1 VRSWYPAAFAWITF
15 VAEHRTLE
23 IVNWTMI
30 AGIAI
35 AALLLFH
42 RTGMTFA
49 WRSAGVPAFAMIAS
63 LVLGGYYR
71 LFRHDEALGST
82 LIAAAQVVAYTAAAM
97 PLSYL
102 TASLG
107 GPLWDAALLSSDLSL
122 GLDWRAYLG
131 FVNAHPALGLGL
143 TLAYQ
148 SLLPQ
153 LILAVAALGF
163 TRREQEMG
171 IFLGAAIL
179 SGIIVIVLSGA
190 MPAMPVFTHLGLQP
204 GDYSNLAPAS
214 GELHVPLLNALR
226 SGTLRLI
233 SLDDAM
239 GIIAFPSYHAA
250 LGVIFGV
257 AFWSVPRLR
266 WLALVL
272 NAMLIAATPI
282 DGGHY
287 FVDVLAGVA
296 VAAISLAAMHSLSS
310 ISVSRLREAPAV
322 A

>member
-1 VRSWYPAAFAWITF
+1 VTEP
-15 VAEHRTLE
+15 RTLE

-30 AGIAI
+30 VGIAI

-42 RTGMTFA
+42 RTGITFA
-49 WRSAGVPAFAMIAS
+49 WRSARIPAFALAG
-63 LVLGGYYR
+63 LLLLGSYYR
-71 LFRHDEALGST
+71 LLRQDEVLGST
-82 LIAAAQVVAYTAAAM
+82 LIASAQVIAYTAVAM

-102 TASLG
+102 IASLG
-107 GPLWDAALLSSDLSL
+107 GPLWDAALLRSDLSL

-131 FVNAHPALGLGL
+131 FVNAHPALGLAF

-148 SLLPQ
+148 SMLPQ
-153 LILAVAALGF
+153 LILAVAVLGF
-163 TRREQEMG
+163 TGREQELG

-179 SGIIVIVLSGA
+179 SGIIIIALSGV

-204 GDYSNLAPAS
+204 SDYSNLAPAS

-226 SGTLRLI
+226 AGALRSI
-233 SLDDAM
+233 SLNDAM

-266 WLALVL
+266 WPALVL
-272 NAMLIAATPI
+272 NAVLLAATPI

-296 VAAISLAAMHSLSS
+296 VAAISLAAMRSVRSN
-310 ISVSRLREAPAV
+310 SVSRFRQAPAV

>member
-1 VRSWYPAAFAWITF
+1 VT
-15 VAEHRTLE
+15 EQRTLE
-23 IVNWTMI
+23 IVNWAMI

-42 RTGMTFA
+42 RTGITFA
-49 WRSAGVPAFAMIAS
+49 WRSARIPAFALAG
-63 LVLGGYYR
+63 LLLLGSYYR
-71 LFRHDEALGST
+71 LLRQDEALGST
-82 LIAAAQVVAYTAAAM
+82 LIASAQLIAYTAVAM

-107 GPLWDAALLSSDLSL
+107 GPLWDAALLRSDLSL

-131 FVNAHPALGLGL
+131 FVNAHPALGLAF

-153 LILAVAALGF
+153 LILALAALGF
-163 TRREQEMG
+163 TGRMRELG
-171 IFLGAAIL
+171 ILIGASIL
-179 SGIIVIVLSGA
+179 SGAVIIALSGL
-190 MPAMPVFTHLGLQP
+190 MPARWVFEQLGLQAR
-204 GDYSNLAPAS
+204 DYANLSPAS
-214 GELHVPLLNALR
+214 GELHVPLINALR
-226 SGTLRLI
+226 SGAIRSI
-233 SLDDAM
+233 SLDGAM
-239 GIIAFPSYHAA
+239 GIITFPSYHAA
-250 LGVIFGV
+250 LGVIFGA

-266 WLALVL
+266 WPALVL
-272 NAMLIAATPI
+272 NAVLLAATPI

-296 VAAISLAAMHSLSS
+296 VAAISLAAMRSVRSN
-310 ISVSRLREAPAV
+310 SVSRFRQAPAV